1 MMAAAMA
8 KQTPGDDFA
17 VVFTGQITEADL
29 VKFVLQQA
37 GIRCWL
43 ENEQMGTAMP
53 GVVSPSGA
61 GVRVLVTTDDEER
74 ARAEIQRS
82 QQDETTE
89 E

>member
-8 KQTPGDDFA
+8 NQTPGDFA

-37 GIRCWL
+37 GIQCWL
-43 ENEQMGTAMP
+43 ENEQMGTALP
-53 GVVSPSGA
+53 GVTAPAG
-61 GVRVLVTTDDEER
+61 GVRVLVSSADEEK
-74 ARAEIQRS
+74 AKAEIQRS

>member
-1 MMAAAMA
+1 MMATAMA
-8 KQTPGDDFA
+8 NQTPGDFA

-29 VKFVLQQA
+29 VKFVLQEA

-43 ENEQMGTAMP
+43 ENQQMGTALP

-61 GVRVLVTTDDEER
+61 AVRVLVAAGDEDK
-74 ARAEIQRS
+74 AKAEIKRS

>member
-1 MMAAAMA
+1 MAE
-8 KQTPGDDFA
+8 QTPGDFA

-43 ENEQMGTAMP
+43 ENEQMGTTLP
-53 GVVSPSGA
+53 SVVSPGG
-61 GVRVLVTTDDEER
+61 GVRVLVTTADEEK
-74 ARAEIQRS
+74 AKAEIQRS

>member
-1 MMAAAMA
+1 MMAVAMA
-8 KQTPGDDFA
+8 KQIPGDFA

-29 VKFVLQQA
+29 VKFLLQEA

-43 ENEQMGTAMP
+43 ENQQMGTALP

-61 GVRVLVTTDDEER
+61 AVRVLVATGDEEK
-74 ARAEIQRS
+74 AKAEILRS
-82 QQDETTE
+82 RQDETTE

>member
-1 MMAAAMA
+1 MAN
-8 KQTPGDDFA
+8 QTSGDFA

-29 VKFVLQQA
+29 VKFVLQEA

-43 ENEQMGTAMP
+43 ENQQMGTALP
-53 GVVSPSGA
+53 GVVSPAGA
-61 GVRVLVTTDDEER
+61 AVRVLVAAADEGK
-74 ARAEIQRS
+74 AKAEIKRS

>member
-1 MMAAAMA
+1 MADS
-8 KQTPGDDFA
+8 TPGDDFA

-43 ENEQMGTAMP
+43 ENEQMGAALP
-53 GVVSPSGA
+53 GVVSPTGA
-61 GVRVLVTTDDEER
+61 AVRVLVAAADEAE
-74 ARAEIQRS
+74 AKAEIRRS

>member
-8 KQTPGDDFA
+8 DSVPGDFA

-43 ENEQMGTAMP
+43 ENQQMGTALP
-53 GVVSPSGA
+53 GVVSPGGA
-61 GVRVLVTTDDEER
+61 SVRVLVAAGDEAE
-74 ARAEIQRS
+74 AKAEIKRS

>member
-1 MMAAAMA
+1 MAAAMA
-8 KQTPGDDFA
+8 NQTPGDFA

-29 VKFVLQQA
+29 VKFVLQEA

-43 ENEQMGTAMP
+43 ENQQMGTALP
-53 GVVSPSGA
+53 GIVSPTGA
-61 GVRVLVTTDDEER
+61 GVRVLVAPGDE
-74 ARAEIQRS
+74 AKAKAEIKRS

>member
-1 MMAAAMA
+1 MMAVAMA
-8 KQTPGDDFA
+8 KQTPGDFA

-29 VKFVLQQA
+29 VKFLLQEA

-43 ENEQMGTAMP
+43 ENQQMGTSLP

-61 GVRVLVTTDDEER
+61 AVRVLVATGDEEQ
-74 ARAEIQRS
+74 AKAEILRS
-82 QQDETTE
+82 RQDETTE

>member
-8 KQTPGDDFA
+8 KQTPGDFA

-29 VKFVLQQA
+29 IKFVLQQA

-43 ENEQMGTAMP
+43 ENEQVGTALP
-53 GVVSPSGA
+53 GIVSPSGA
-61 GVRVLVTTDDEER
+61 SVRVLVATGDEEK
-74 ARAEIQRS
+74 AKAEIQRS

>member
-1 MMAAAMA
+1 MMTGAMA
-8 KQTPGDDFA
+8 EQTPGDFA

-29 VKFVLQQA
+29 VRFVLQEA

-43 ENEQMGTAMP
+43 ENEQMDTTLP
-53 GVVSPSGA
+53 GVVSPGG
-61 GVRVLVTTDDEER
+61 GVRVLVTAADEEQ

>member
-1 MMAAAMA
+1 MMAVAMA
-8 KQTPGDDFA
+8 KQTPGDFA

-29 VKFVLQQA
+29 VKFLLQEA

-43 ENEQMGTAMP
+43 ENQQMGTALP

-61 GVRVLVTTDDEER
+61 AVRVLVATGDEEK
-74 ARAEIQRS
+74 AKAEILRS
-82 QQDETTE
+82 RQDETTE

>member
-1 MMAAAMA
+1 MAAAMA
-8 KQTPGDDFA
+8 NHTPGDFA

-29 VKFVLQQA
+29 VKFVLQEA

-43 ENEQMGTAMP
+43 ENEQVGTALR
-53 GVVSPSGA
+53 GVVSPAGA
-61 GVRVLVTTDDEER
+61 SVRVLVAAGDEDQ
-74 ARAEIQRS
+74 AKAEIKRS

>member
-8 KQTPGDDFA
+8 NQTPGDFA

-29 VKFVLQQA
+29 VKFVLQQV

-43 ENEQMGTAMP
+43 ENQQMGMALP
-53 GVVSPSGA
+53 GVVSPAGA
-61 GVRVLVTTDDEER
+61 AVRVLVAEGDADK
-74 ARAEIQRS
+74 AKAEIKRS